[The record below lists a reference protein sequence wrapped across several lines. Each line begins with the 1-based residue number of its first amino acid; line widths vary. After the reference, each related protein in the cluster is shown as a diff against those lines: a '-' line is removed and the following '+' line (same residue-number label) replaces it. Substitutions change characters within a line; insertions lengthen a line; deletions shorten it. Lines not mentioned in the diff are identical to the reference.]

1 MLNRKYVAPI
11 LTFLLF
17 STLVFSMAK
26 VIAASAQEI
35 AIETVMKS
43 QWDKPE
49 APLTV
54 TPIVIVSD
62 YAVAGWSQNIKG
74 GRALLK
80 QNEGQWTVLFCGDAS
95 LKSIPVLQQAGMSLD
110 DAIRMSTELNKAEE
124 KASAE
129 QIDLLNT
136 FKGVVKVD
144 ESHHQH

>member
-11 LTFLLF
+11 VTFLLF
-17 STLVFSMAK
+17 SILVFSMAK

-35 AIETVMKS
+35 AIEAVMKS

-54 TPIVIVSD
+54 APIVIVSH
-62 YAVAGWSQNIKG
+62 YAVAGWSQNTKG

-80 QNEGQWTVLFCGDAS
+80 QNGGRWDVLFCGDTS
-95 LKSIPVLQQAGMSLD
+95 LKSISVLEQSGMSLE
-110 DAIRMSTELNKAEE
+110 DATRMSDELNKAEE
-124 KASAE
+124 KVSAE
-129 QIDLLNT
+129 QIDLLDT

-144 ESHHQH
+144 ASHHQH

>member
-11 LTFLLF
+11 VTFLF
-17 STLVFSMAK
+17 FFMLVFSMAK

-35 AIETVMKS
+35 AIEAVMKS

-54 TPIVIVSD
+54 APIVIVNH
-62 YAVAGWSQNIKG
+62 YAVAGWSQNTKG

-80 QNEGQWTVLFCGDAS
+80 QNGGRWDVLFCGDTS
-95 LKSIPVLQQAGMSLD
+95 LKSISVLEQSGMSLE
-110 DAIRMSTELNKAEE
+110 DATRMSDELNKAEE
-124 KASAE
+124 KVSAE
-129 QIDLLNT
+129 QIDLLDT

-144 ESHHQH
+144 ASHHQH